1 MKNKILGIGLL
12 LAMYNPLLAQQELED
27 FSVKGKVMFS
37 IGTTIKSNRYL
48 QGRNDLYKEL
58 ALDYGLGNF
67 ISAGLF
73 IGHQERHY
81 SFVSRGS
88 SGSKVY
94 HYDQIFVPMGVRAT
108 MHITPFLRSHLG
120 LDMNPAK
127 WDVYIRYYAALAL
140 NTVDDKFSRN
150 GSLPEQQIDYSLY
163 RTDEDMNYSA
173 GLLTGVRFYPLKNL
187 GLFFEGGYGPMGNFN
202 FGLVGRY

>member
-1 MKNKILGIGLL
+1 MH
-12 LAMYNPLLAQQELED
+12 NPLLAQQKPDD
-27 FSVKGKVMFS
+27 FSMKKKLMLS
-37 IGTTIKSNRYL
+37 IGTTVKSTRYL
-48 QGRNDLYKEL
+48 EGRNELYKEL

-81 SFVSRGS
+81 SFISWGS

-94 HYDQIFVPMGVRAT
+94 YYDQIFVPMGVRANL
-108 MHITPFLRSHLG
+108 HITPFLRSHLG
-120 LDMNPAK
+120 LDIDPAK

-140 NTVDDKFSRN
+140 NTVDDKFNRN
-150 GSLPEQQIDYSLY
+150 GRSPEEQINYRLY

-173 GLLTGVRFYPLKNL
+173 GLLTGVRFFPLKNL
-187 GLFFEGGYGPMGNFN
+187 GLFFEGGYGPIGNFN